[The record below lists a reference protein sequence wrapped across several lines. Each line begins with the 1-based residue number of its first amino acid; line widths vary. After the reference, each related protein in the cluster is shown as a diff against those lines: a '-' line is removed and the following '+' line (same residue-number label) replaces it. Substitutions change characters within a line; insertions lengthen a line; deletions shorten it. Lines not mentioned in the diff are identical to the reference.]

1 MKVKV
6 LTTLKSGSDIIPA
19 GQILTDDE
27 IPAFIVKLAEAES
40 QHVVILEDAVLPREL
55 EPDEILKDAS
65 EEAGIEGEPITAEEV
80 LESAEDSSV
89 EEKISRKRK

>member
-40 QHVVILEDAVLPREL
+40 QHVAILPDDPKP
-55 EPDEILKDAS
+55 EPEK
-65 EEAGIEGEPITAEEV
+65 EGEDKGEEG
-80 LESAEDSSV
+80 ED
-89 EEKISRKRK
+89 EKIARKRK

>member
-6 LTTLKSGSDIIPA
+6 LTTLKSGSDIIIA

-40 QHVVILEDAVLPREL
+40 QHIAILPDDPKPESEK
-55 EPDEILKDAS
+55 EPEKES
-65 EEAGIEGEPITAEEV
+65 EGE
-80 LESAEDSSV
+80 
-89 EEKISRKRK
+89 EEKIAKKRK

>member
-40 QHVVILEDAVLPREL
+40 QHVAILPDDPKPEPESEDKGE
-55 EPDEILKDAS
+55 
-65 EEAGIEGEPITAEEV
+65 EGE
-80 LESAEDSSV
+80 
-89 EEKISRKRK
+89 EEKIARKRK